1 MQGVQSAIL
10 APPPPAGRFLTLG
23 LSPGASGRDA
33 LQRAGALRLTDGM
46 VVGVGDPLARAAGA
60 RHGVAG
66 LRPFPA
72 LSGPGGSFPSTQG
85 ALWVSLGG
93 ADPGELLHQARRIVA
108 ELGGLFRVDEDVAS
122 FVYGGGRDL
131 SGYEDGTENPKG
143 ARAAEVALATG
154 PAGTAGG
161 SFVAAQRWIH
171 DLARIEGLP
180 QGERDFIVGRDR
192 HSNEEL
198 PDAPPSAHVKRTA
211 QESFEPTAFM
221 LRRSMP
227 WGDVGAHGL
236 YFVAYG
242 ASLDPFQ
249 RVLRRMSG
257 LDDGIA
263 DALLRF
269 TRPVSGGYYWCPPV
283 AGERLDLRAVEC

>member
-1 MQGVQSAIL
+1 MQGAQSAIL
-10 APPPPAGRFLTLG
+10 APPTAAGRFLTLG

-33 LQRAGALRLTDGM
+33 LQRAGALRLTGGM
-46 VVGVGDPLARAAGA
+46 IVGVGEPLARAAGA
-60 RHGVAG
+60 AVAG
-66 LRPFPA
+66 LRSFPA
-72 LSGPGGSFPSTQG
+72 LAGPGGAFPSTQG
-85 ALWVSLGG
+85 ALWISLGG

-108 ELGGLFRVDEDVAS
+108 ELGDLYRVDEDIAS

-143 ARAAEVALATG
+143 ARATEVALATG

-161 SFVAAQRWIH
+161 SFVAVQRWVH
-171 DLARIEGLP
+171 DLARIEGLAP
-180 QGERDFIVGRDR
+180 RERDFIVGRDR

-198 PDAPPSAHVKRTA
+198 ADAPPSAHVKRSA
-211 QESFEPTAFM
+211 QESFEPAAFM

-242 ASLDPFQ
+242 ATLDPFE
-249 RVLRRMSG
+249 RVLRRMAG
-257 LDDGIA
+257 LDDGVA

-269 TRPVSGGYYWCPPV
+269 THPVSGGYYWCPPV
-283 AGERLDLRAVEC
+283 AGDRLDLRALVSER